1 MIAAKKSTAKPFLWA
16 ANGALTMGLLNDT
29 PAQGLLSEMNRT
41 DAMRRARHRSFQQT
55 GGTPWVDIA
64 NGVLGMIAEPI
75 EAMKADAMA
84 QYYGM
89 PSTGEIPKNIIQGIG
104 GAGLSAGALGLRLM
118 PRGALAANVW
128 QGSPHKYGPEGAR
141 ESLKH
146 IGKGEGAQAYG
157 WGRYDA
163 GAQSVGEQYKR
174 ALQRGFETADEAA
187 GLYLKEMGGD
197 RLSALAAMKDHA
209 RGGLGY
215 SAKENAALRDGI
227 KLLESGA
234 DVPDV
239 ELGYLYKHDLPD
251 EDIAR
256 YMDWDA
262 PLSEQPESVQIALGL
277 KRDAARDAQ
286 INKRLNEID
295 AEMKANA
302 PKGDTYDDLFGDNG
316 GDIDWA
322 ALQMEKSAL
331 EREINNQSVFD
342 VLGNVSPD
350 QVTGRWLYEELMNR
364 NGAIDWPLDA
374 TADMRAAARGS
385 SRQAASEAL
394 ARAGIPGLKYYDG
407 SSRTA
412 ASPKVVKADDGYD
425 VFWGNDPRPVDR
437 FKTKAEAEAVAAEID
452 GRTRNYVTW
461 DQDVLNR
468 MKLLERNGEPMGL
481 LDTVE

>member
-1 MIAAKKSTAKPFLWA
+1 MV
-16 ANGALTMGLLNDT
+16 GLLDDRVVT
-29 PAQGLLSEMNRT
+29 
-41 DAMRRARHRSFQQT
+41 
-55 GGTPWVDIA
+55 
-64 NGVLGMIAEPI
+64 
-75 EAMKADAMA
+75 
-84 QYYGM
+84 Y
-89 PSTGEIPKNIIQGIG
+89 
-104 GAGLSAGALGLRLM
+104 
-118 PRGALAANVW
+118 RGALLPFANVEFRNNPHSRTEWALPGLLHDPLAGMEKFGGAVMGNNTISPDEITQLAMDTAMLGSVGSVGSVPAGSLGMHVW
-128 QGSPHKYGPEGAR
+128 QGGPHKYGPEGVR

-163 GAQSVGEQYKR
+163 GAPQVAKQYRGNLSYKDTVRQFRDALPDDADFDEVMDLVGTGHFNEYQER
-174 ALQRGFETADEAA
+174 VLGALQADDWLGFDYPSQAISAA
-187 GLYLKEMGGD
+187 YRDLD
-197 RLSALAAMKDHA
+197 AFDPSP
-209 RGGLGY
+209 
-215 SAKENAALRDGI
+215 ALRDAIQNSGYFY
-227 KLLESGA
+227 KL
-234 DVPDV
+234 
-239 ELGYLYKHDLPD
+239 DLPD

-256 YMDWDA
+256 YLDWDK

-295 AEMKANA
+295 AEMKAKAPNA
-302 PKGDTYDDLFGDNG
+302 DVSFDELFSGDTGDF
-316 GDIDWA
+316 A
-322 ALQMEKSAL
+322 RLQMEKSAL